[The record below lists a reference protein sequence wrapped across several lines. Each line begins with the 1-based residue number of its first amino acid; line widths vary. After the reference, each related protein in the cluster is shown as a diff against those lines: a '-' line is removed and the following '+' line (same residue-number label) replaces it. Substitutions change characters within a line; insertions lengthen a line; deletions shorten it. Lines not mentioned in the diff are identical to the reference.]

1 VRWSPAGLIGSHPA
15 DPLLREGWRV
25 RILDNLEPQ
34 THRRGKPGWMP
45 PGAEFLPGQ
54 IQDRATLAAALA
66 GIDVVFRQGACGG
79 DIREIAK

>member
-15 DPLLREGWRV
+15 DLLLREGWRV

-45 PGAEFLPGQ
+45 PGTEFLPGQ

-66 GIDVVFRQGACGG
+66 GIDVVFRQGAYGG